1 MTHTHRDTIHPITEA
16 VGQSEPFL
24 EAQERLSAV
33 ARLNR
38 PVLLLGE
45 RGTGKE
51 LAAQR
56 LHYLSPRWQAPLV
69 TLNCAALA
77 PTLVETEL
85 FGHEP
90 GAFTGAV
97 GRRKGRFELADSGTL
112 FLDEIGAMPMT
123 VQEKVL
129 RVIEYADFE
138 RVGGTAPLR
147 VDVRIVAATNA
158 DLPSMA
164 ARGEFKQDLLDR
176 LSFEVVPLPPLRE
189 RPEDIPLLAAHF
201 AARMAAEMG
210 LETPPR
216 FTPDVE
222 AALRDYRWPGNVR
235 ELKNVVERAVYRSG
249 ADTVATVDFDPF
261 DSPWTPQRPARAVD
275 CPDEQSPPL
284 PAERPPHLPC
294 RLYDMLRDTEH
305 HMIVAALR
313 QARHNQRRA
322 ATLLGLTYH
331 QFRGLYR
338 KHGMSSVGSLSD

>member
-1 MTHTHRDTIHPITEA
+1 MSTPDPTRSAHPFTEA
-16 VGQSEPFL
+16 IGQSEPFL
-24 EAQERLSAV
+24 AAQERLSAV

-56 LHYLSPRWQAPLV
+56 LHYLSHRWQAPLV

-97 GRRKGRFELADSGTL
+97 GKRKGRFELADGGTL

-129 RVIEYADFE
+129 RVIEYATFE
-138 RVGGTAPLR
+138 RVGGTAGLR

-158 DLPSMA
+158 DLQSMA

-176 LSFEVVPLPPLRE
+176 LSFEVVALPPLRH
-189 RPEDIPLLAAHF
+189 RTEDIPLLATHF
-201 AARMAAEMG
+201 ATRMAAEMG
-210 LETPPR
+210 MDTAPR
-216 FTPDVE
+216 FSPEVH
-222 AALRDYRWPGNVR
+222 AALGEHQWPGNVR
-235 ELKNVVERAVYRSG
+235 ELKNVIERAVYKCSG
-249 ADTVATVDFDPF
+249 DLVDSVDFDPF
-261 DSPWTPQRPARAVD
+261 DSPWTPQQQPVAAD
-275 CPDEQSPPL
+275 KQTAPSATPL
-284 PAERPPHLPC
+284 PLPSLPC
-294 RLYDMLRDTEH
+294 RLYDILEDIEERMVT
-305 HMIVAALR
+305 AALQR
-313 QARHNQRRA
+313 ARYNQRRA
-322 ATLLGLTYH
+322 AKLLGLTYH
-331 QFRGLYR
+331 QFRGMYR
-338 KHGMSSVGSLSD
+338 KLHKDD